1 MAITTEQIHA
11 TADQL
16 ASEGIKPTQ
25 TAVRE
30 RLGGGSFTTIAEAL
44 KTWRQEQH
52 TTAQLAEV
60 VLPNDLAERS
70 HTLIAQLWETAQSL
84 ANERLAKER
93 EALEHKEA
101 LMTAE
106 VEEAQQIVKT
116 LEGEQAEL
124 TAQLD
129 ELNNKATSQ
138 AEQLEQEQGTNRR
151 QAEQIK
157 QLETQLTAQQER
169 ADDLAK
175 RLDQQAEANK
185 QQADIIAQ
193 LTADKAKAEATATA
207 GADTIERLRA
217 DLKQANEAHRAEQQ
231 KSESHLKDLS
241 QISANLAN
249 LQGQNKTLSDQLTKA
264 EALTNTQADKIEK
277 LTAELATAK
286 ATAPKTSRATKA
298 KQEKAN
304 NEQSN

>member
-11 TADQL
+11 TANQL

-44 KTWRQEQH
+44 KTWRQEQD

-129 ELNNKATSQ
+129 QLTNKATAG
-138 AEQLEQEQGTNRR
+138 AEQLEQEQDNNRR

-157 QLETQLTAQQER
+157 QLETQLKAQLER

-175 RLDQQAEANK
+175 RLDQQAQANK
-185 QQADIIAQ
+185 QQADTIAQ
-193 LTADKAKAEATATA
+193 LTADKAKAEATATSQA
-207 GADTIERLRA
+207 EQLEQLRA
-217 DLKQANEAHRAEQQ
+217 ERNKAQAEVKQEQA
-231 KSESHLKDLS
+231 KTETHLKDLADLS
-241 QISANLAN
+241 GNFANIK
-249 LQGQNKTLSDQLTKA
+249 GQNKTLSDQLTKA
-264 EALTNTQADKIEK
+264 EALTQQQADKIEK

-286 ATAPKTSRATKA
+286 ATVPKPSRATKA

>member
-11 TADQL
+11 IADQL
-16 ASEGIKPTQ
+16 AQQGIKPTQ
-25 TAVRE
+25 TNVRE
-30 RLGGGSFTTIAEAL
+30 ALGGGSFTTIAEAL
-44 KTWRQEQH
+44 RTWRQEQE
-52 TTAQLAEV
+52 TVTQLQAVVIPQDITDRTQTLTAQ
-60 VLPNDLAERS
+60 
-70 HTLIAQLWETAQSL
+70 IWETAQQL

-116 LEGEQAEL
+116 IEAEQAEL

-129 ELNNKATSQ
+129 ELTNKATAG
-138 AEQLEQEQGTNRR
+138 AEQLEQEQDHNRR

-157 QLETQLTAQQER
+157 QLETQLKAQQER

-175 RLDQQAEANK
+175 RLD

-193 LTADKAKAEATATA
+193 LTADKAKAEATATSQA
-207 GADTIERLRA
+207 EQLEQLRA
-217 DLKQANEAHRAEQQ
+217 ERNKAQAEVKQEQA
-231 KSESHLKDLS
+231 KTETHLKDLADLS
-241 QISANLAN
+241 GNFANIK
-249 LQGQNKTLSDQLTKA
+249 GQNKTLSDQLTKA
-264 EALTNTQADKIEK
+264 EALTQQQADKIEK

-286 ATAPKTSRATKA
+286 ATAGAKPSRATKTTGV
-298 KQEKAN
+298 KDNEK
-304 NEQSN
+304 

>member
-44 KTWRQEQH
+44 KTWRQEQD

-116 LEGEQAEL
+116 LEAEQAEL

-129 ELNNKATSQ
+129 QLTNKATAG
-138 AEQLEQEQGTNRR
+138 AEQLEQEQDHNRR

-157 QLETQLTAQQER
+157 QLETQLTAQKER
-169 ADDLAK
+169 ATDLAE
-175 RLDQQAEANK
+175 RLEKQTNLNHQQAEK
-185 QQADIIAQ
+185 IER
-193 LTADKAKAEATATA
+193 LTADLATAQGENTHN
-207 GADTIERLRA
+207 IENIKL
-217 DLKQANEAHRAEQQ
+217 LGNEIGEKRKEIGELGH
-231 KSESHLKDLS
+231 K
-241 QISANLAN
+241 IANLEVNLASWQGKAN
-249 LQGQNKTLSDQLTKA
+249 IFEQQLTKA
-264 EALTNTQADKIEK
+264 EATANTQAEKIEK

-286 ATAPKTSRATKA
+286 ATAGAKPSRATKTTGV
-298 KQEKAN
+298 KDNEK
-304 NEQSN
+304 

>member
-30 RLGGGSFTTIAEAL
+30 RLGGGSFTTIVEAL

-70 HTLIAQLWETAQSL
+70 HALIAQLWKTAQSL
-84 ANERLAKER
+84 ANERLTKER

-175 RLDQQAEANK
+175 RLDQQVEANK

-193 LTADKAKAEATATA
+193 LTADKAKSEAAATA

-217 DLKQANEAHRAEQQ
+217 DLKQANEAYRAEQQ

-241 QISANLAN
+241 GISTNLAN
-249 LQGQNKTLSDQLTKA
+249 LQGQNKTLSEQLTKA
-264 EALTNTQADKIEK
+264 EALTSSQADKIEK

-286 ATAPKTSRATKA
+286 ATAGAKSSRATKTTGV
-298 KQEKAN
+298 KDNEK
-304 NEQSN
+304 

>member
-70 HTLIAQLWETAQSL
+70 HTLIAQLWETAQQL

-116 LEGEQAEL
+116 IEAEQAEL

-129 ELNNKATSQ
+129 ELTNKATAG
-138 AEQLEQEQGTNRR
+138 AEQLEQEQDHNRR

-157 QLETQLTAQQER
+157 QLETQLKAQQER

-175 RLDQQAEANK
+175 RLD

-193 LTADKAKAEATATA
+193 LTADKAKAEATATSQA
-207 GADTIERLRA
+207 EQLEQLRA
-217 DLKQANEAHRAEQQ
+217 ERNKAQAEVKQEQA
-231 KSESHLKDLS
+231 KTETHLKDL
-241 QISANLAN
+241 
-249 LQGQNKTLSDQLTKA
+249 
-264 EALTNTQADKIEK
+264 
-277 LTAELATAK
+277 
-286 ATAPKTSRATKA
+286 
-298 KQEKAN
+298 
-304 NEQSN
+304 

>member
-70 HTLIAQLWETAQSL
+70 HTLIAQLWETAQQL

-116 LEGEQAEL
+116 IEAEQAEL

-129 ELNNKATSQ
+129 ELTNKATAG
-138 AEQLEQEQGTNRR
+138 AEQLEQEQDHNRR

-157 QLETQLTAQQER
+157 QLETQLKAQQER

-175 RLDQQAEANK
+175 RLD

-193 LTADKAKAEATATA
+193 LTADKAKAEATATSQA
-207 GADTIERLRA
+207 EQLEQLRA
-217 DLKQANEAHRAEQQ
+217 ERNKAQAEVKQEQA
-231 KSESHLKDLS
+231 KTETHLKDLADLS
-241 QISANLAN
+241 GNFANIK
-249 LQGQNKTLSDQLTKA
+249 GQNKTLSDQLTKA
-264 EALTNTQADKIEK
+264 EALTQQQADKIEK

-286 ATAPKTSRATKA
+286 ATAPKPSRATKA
-298 KQEKAN
+298 KQA
-304 NEQSN
+304 

>member
-11 TADQL
+11 IADQL
-16 ASEGIKPTQ
+16 AQQGIKPTQ
-25 TAVRE
+25 TNVRE
-30 RLGGGSFTTIAEAL
+30 ALGGGSFTTIAEAL
-44 KTWRQEQH
+44 RTWRQEQE
-52 TTAQLAEV
+52 TVTQLQAVVIPQDITDRTQTLTAQ
-60 VLPNDLAERS
+60 
-70 HTLIAQLWETAQSL
+70 IWETAQQL

-116 LEGEQAEL
+116 IEAEQAEI

-129 ELNNKATSQ
+129 ELTNKATAG
-138 AEQLEQEQGTNRR
+138 AEQLEQEQDHNRR

-157 QLETQLTAQQER
+157 QLETQLKAQQER

-175 RLDQQAEANK
+175 RLD

-193 LTADKAKAEATATA
+193 LTADKAKAEATATSQA
-207 GADTIERLRA
+207 EQLEQLRA
-217 DLKQANEAHRAEQQ
+217 ERNKAQAEVKQEQA
-231 KSESHLKDLS
+231 KTETHLKDLADLS
-241 QISANLAN
+241 GNFANIK
-249 LQGQNKTLSDQLTKA
+249 GQNKTLSDQLTKA
-264 EALTNTQADKIEK
+264 EALTQQQADKIEK

-286 ATAPKTSRATKA
+286 ATAPKPSRATKA
-298 KQEKAN
+298 KQA
-304 NEQSN
+304 

>member
-11 TADQL
+11 IADQL
-16 ASEGIKPTQ
+16 AQQGIKPTQ
-25 TAVRE
+25 TNVRE
-30 RLGGGSFTTIAEAL
+30 ALGGGSFTTIAEAL
-44 KTWRQEQH
+44 RTWRQEQE
-52 TTAQLAEV
+52 TVTQLQAVVIPQDITDRTQTLTAQ
-60 VLPNDLAERS
+60 
-70 HTLIAQLWETAQSL
+70 IWETAQQL

-116 LEGEQAEL
+116 IEAEQAEL

-129 ELNNKATSQ
+129 ELTNKATAG
-138 AEQLEQEQGTNRR
+138 AEQLEQEQDHNRR

-157 QLETQLTAQQER
+157 QLETQLKAQQER

-175 RLDQQAEANK
+175 RLD

-193 LTADKAKAEATATA
+193 LTADKAKAEATATSQA
-207 GADTIERLRA
+207 EQLEQLRA
-217 DLKQANEAHRAEQQ
+217 ERNKAQAEVKQEQA
-231 KSESHLKDLS
+231 KTETHLKDLADLS
-241 QISANLAN
+241 GNFANIK
-249 LQGQNKTLSDQLTKA
+249 GQNKTLSDQLTKA
-264 EALTNTQADKIEK
+264 EALTQQQADKIEK

-286 ATAPKTSRATKA
+286 AQPSNQSKTGITG
-298 KQEKAN
+298 EKVKK
-304 NEQSN
+304 

>member
-25 TAVRE
+25 AAVRE

-70 HTLIAQLWETAQSL
+70 HTLIAQLWETAQAL

-138 AEQLEQEQGTNRR
+138 AEQLEQEQDTNRR

-217 DLKQANEAHRAEQQ
+217 DLKQANEAYRAEQQ

-241 QISANLAN
+241 GISANLAN
-249 LQGQNKTLSDQLTKA
+249 LQGQNKTLSEQLTKA
-264 EALTNTQADKIEK
+264 EALTSSQADKIEK

-286 ATAPKTSRATKA
+286 ATAGAKSSRATKTTGV
-298 KQEKAN
+298 KDNEK
-304 NEQSN
+304 

>member
-138 AEQLEQEQGTNRR
+138 AEQLEQEQDTNRR

-175 RLDQQAEANK
+175 RLDQQTQANK
-185 QQADIIAQ
+185 KQADTIAQ
-193 LTADKAKAEATATA
+193 LTADKAKAEATSEAQA
-207 GADTIERLRA
+207 NTIEQLRA
-217 DLKQANEAHRAEQQ
+217 ERNKAQADVKQEQAKAET
-231 KSESHLKDLS
+231 HLKDLADLS
-241 QISANLAN
+241 GNFANIK
-249 LQGQNKTLSDQLTKA
+249 GQNKTLIDQLTKA
-264 EALTNTQADKIEK
+264 ESLTKEQAEKIEK

-286 ATAPKTSRATKA
+286 ATAPKPSRAGHKA
-298 KQEKAN
+298 KQGAN
-304 NEQSN
+304 NE

>member
-11 TADQL
+11 IADQL
-16 ASEGIKPTQ
+16 AQQGIKPTQ
-25 TAVRE
+25 TNVRE
-30 RLGGGSFTTIAEAL
+30 ALGGGSFTTIAEAL
-44 KTWRQEQH
+44 RTWRQEQE
-52 TTAQLAEV
+52 TVTQLQAVVIPQDITDRTQTLTAQ
-60 VLPNDLAERS
+60 
-70 HTLIAQLWETAQSL
+70 IWETAQQL

-116 LEGEQAEL
+116 IEAEQAEL

-129 ELNNKATSQ
+129 ELTNKATAG
-138 AEQLEQEQGTNRR
+138 AEQLEQEQDHNRR

-157 QLETQLTAQQER
+157 QLETQLKAQQER

-175 RLDQQAEANK
+175 RLD

-193 LTADKAKAEATATA
+193 LTADKAKAEATATSQA
-207 GADTIERLRA
+207 EQLEQLRA
-217 DLKQANEAHRAEQQ
+217 ERNKAQAEVKQEQA
-231 KSESHLKDLS
+231 KTETHLKDLADLS
-241 QISANLAN
+241 GNFANIK
-249 LQGQNKTLSDQLTKA
+249 GQNKTLSDQLTKA
-264 EALTNTQADKIEK
+264 EALTQQQADKIEK

-286 ATAPKTSRATKA
+286 ATAPKPSRATKA
-298 KQEKAN
+298 KQA
-304 NEQSN
+304 

>member
-11 TADQL
+11 IADQL
-16 ASEGIKPTQ
+16 AQQGIKPTQ
-25 TAVRE
+25 TNVRE
-30 RLGGGSFTTIAEAL
+30 ALGGGSFTTIAEAL
-44 KTWRQEQH
+44 RTWRQEQE
-52 TTAQLAEV
+52 TVTQLQAVVIPQDITDRTQTLTAQ
-60 VLPNDLAERS
+60 
-70 HTLIAQLWETAQSL
+70 IWETAQQL

-116 LEGEQAEL
+116 IEAEQAEL

-129 ELNNKATSQ
+129 ELTNKATAG
-138 AEQLEQEQGTNRR
+138 AEQLEQEQDNNRR

-157 QLETQLTAQQER
+157 QLETQLKAQQER

-175 RLDQQAEANK
+175 RLD

-193 LTADKAKAEATATA
+193 LTADKAKAEATATSQA
-207 GADTIERLRA
+207 EQLEQLRA
-217 DLKQANEAHRAEQQ
+217 ERNKAQAEVKQEQA
-231 KSESHLKDLS
+231 KTETHLKDLADLS
-241 QISANLAN
+241 GNFANIK
-249 LQGQNKTLSDQLTKA
+249 GQNKTLSDQLTKA
-264 EALTNTQADKIEK
+264 EALTQQQADKIEK

-286 ATAPKTSRATKA
+286 ATAPKPSRATKA
-298 KQEKAN
+298 KQA
-304 NEQSN
+304 

>member
-16 ASEGIKPTQ
+16 ASEGFKPTQ
-25 TAVRE
+25 IAVRE
-30 RLGGGSFTTIAEAL
+30 RLGGGSFTTIVEAL

-138 AEQLEQEQGTNRR
+138 AEQLEQEQDTNRR

-169 ADDLAK
+169 ADDLAT

-217 DLKQANEAHRAEQQ
+217 DLKQANEAYRAEQQ

-249 LQGQNKTLSDQLTKA
+249 LQGQNKTLSEQLTKA
-264 EALTNTQADKIEK
+264 ENLTSIQADKIEK
-277 LTAELATAK
+277 LTAELATAGAK
-286 ATAPKTSRATKA
+286 PSRATKTTGV
-298 KQEKAN
+298 KDNEK
-304 NEQSN
+304 